1 MKAIITSLI
10 IFLCITAL
18 GVTELVVTKNYTK
31 TLNNY
36 TDKIKTA
43 VQQEDIQSLKAELK
57 SFSDNWFKMR
67 VILSLITEH
76 KPLFE
81 IDNALLQLEFFTQK
95 FDSAE
100 AMLSISELS
109 SIINTI
115 TETSSFS
122 LENII

>member
-1 MKAIITSLI
+1 MKAIITSI
-10 IFLCITAL
+10 TIFLCITAL
-18 GVTELVVTKNYTK
+18 GVTELIVTNNYTK

-43 VQQEDIQSLKAELK
+43 VQQEDIQSLKTELK
-57 SFSDNWFKMR
+57 TFSDNWLKMR
-67 VILSLITEH
+67 SVLSLITEH

-81 IDNALLQLEFFTQK
+81 IDNALIQLEFFSQK

-100 AMLSISELS
+100 AMLAISELS

-115 TETSSFS
+115 TETSAFSF
-122 LENII
+122 ENII